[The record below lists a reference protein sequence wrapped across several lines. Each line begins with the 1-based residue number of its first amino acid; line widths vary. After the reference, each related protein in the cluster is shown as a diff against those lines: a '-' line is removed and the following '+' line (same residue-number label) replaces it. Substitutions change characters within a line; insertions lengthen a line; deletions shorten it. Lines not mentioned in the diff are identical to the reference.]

1 MGRVGTKAVVP
12 EARAVEGIVCP
23 PHPVHILMTVEPA
36 WPRHQLI
43 RQSPI
48 LVSLCREVGDML
60 PKVPYNFIGK
70 EAMTGEG
77 SCAASRPASNK
88 SWLCLVL
95 MGTHVHLRVGDF
107 LSAE

>member
-12 EARAVEGIVCP
+12 GARAVEGTVCP

-77 SCAASRPASNK
+77 SCGSQQTCQQQILAVPHVDGTTRASQSR
-88 SWLCLVL
+88 
-95 MGTHVHLRVGDF
+95 
-107 LSAE
+107 

>member
-12 EARAVEGIVCP
+12 GARAMEGTVCP
-23 PHPVHILMTVEPA
+23 PHPVHILMTIEPA

-60 PKVPYNFIGK
+60 PKVPYSFIGK

-77 SCAASRPASNK
+77 NCGSQQTCQQQILAVPR
-88 SWLCLVL
+88 VD
-95 MGTHVHLRVGDF
+95 GTTHV
-107 LSAE
+107 SQSQ